1 MKVYFLIPFLFLV
14 VACQSSTKK
23 APKAR
28 MPEKR
33 FDYSKVEKDYAEIL
47 EAILTYNSYINGTIK
62 SEEPKTYIESIFT
75 KDSISTSYKGDHPPG
90 DEIGIRELFHHLGDS
105 PQDFIGFLNQTRDR
119 DTVYIPPAIARKF
132 RVKDSNKLIVEERF
146 FTKMVFHLPILT
158 HDRQKAF
165 VSLDYLCGGWC
176 GEGWYFILE
185 KTKGKWKVVK
195 YEGTWEA

>member
-90 DEIGIRELFHHLGDS
+90 DEIGIRELFNHLSSSRQDS
-105 PQDFIGFLNQTRDR
+105 IYFLNQTRDR
-119 DTVYIPPAIARKF
+119 DTVYIPPAIAHKF
-132 RVKDSNKLIVEERF
+132 RVKDSNKLIAEERF

-195 YEGTWEA
+195 YEGTWMA

>member
-1 MKVYFLIPFLFLV
+1 
-14 VACQSSTKK
+14 
-23 APKAR
+23 

-75 KDSISTSYKGDHPPG
+75 KDSIHTAYKGDHPLG
-90 DEIGIRELFHHLGDS
+90 DGIGIRKLFHHLGDS
-105 PQDFIGFLNQTRDR
+105 QQDSIGFLNQTRDR
-119 DTVYIPPAIARKF
+119 HTVYIPPAIARKF
-132 RVKDSNKLIVEERF
+132 RVKDSNKLIAEERF

-158 HDRQKAF
+158 QDRQKAF
-165 VSLDYLCGGWC
+165 VSLDYICGGWC

-185 KTKGKWKVVK
+185 KIKGKWKVVK
-195 YEGTWEA
+195 YEDTWIA